1 MFDLAMLRLNL
12 SDIAIITVKNDDY
25 HCSIHEI
32 CKSDASHL
40 SKNVLFDERRYI
52 KNACQRNQYQK

>member
-40 SKNVLFDERRYI
+40 SKNVLFDESRYI
-52 KNACQRNQYQK
+52 KIACQRNQYQK